1 MKNLTTLLKI
11 YELSS
16 DVQYFEMIL
25 LSILNGQRNASKNLF
40 LELRNKDRKS
50 FVKYITTVITDE
62 QKNILSQSEI
72 HWFIDNI

>member
-16 DVQYFEMIL
+16 DFQYFELIL
-25 LSILNGQRNASKNLF
+25 LAILNGQRAGSKTLF